1 MQDIESHESNLPVI
15 QERLFFLKN
24 LERTFSLE
32 LPQLIEKRD
41 QLKSYFQQNN
51 QGNEIS
57 MIKSQIEN
65 LQSNLNSLF
74 VIQSTE
80 RKKIAKQ
87 LQNSVMSI
95 LSSLG

>member
-1 MQDIESHESNLPVI
+1 MN
-15 QERLFFLKN
+15 
-24 LERTFSLE
+24 

-41 QLKSYFQQNN
+41 QLKTYFQQND

-57 MIKSQIEN
+57 TIKAQTEN

-95 LSSLG
+95 SVSYTHLTLPTKA